1 MRVHWT
7 TPALRDLKTIGDYIA
22 KDSRASAAK
31 IISRIFNQTDM
42 LATTPH
48 MGRGGR
54 VPNTRELVIS
64 ETPFIVPHRVRGDEV
79 QILAVFHGARRWP
92 ESFE

>member
-22 KDSRASAAK
+22 KDSRD
-31 IISRIFNQTDM
+31 IFNQTDM

-64 ETPFIVPHRVRGDEV
+64 EPFIVPYRVRGDEV
-79 QILAVFHGARRWP
+79 QILAVFHGARRWAP
-92 ESFE
+92 